1 MDNVY
6 VYMVDIKGK
15 TNEMVTPCSDG
26 YTVYIDDKLSPQGK
40 WDAYVHAVSHIDDFG
55 SGRTADEIEAIRHG

>member
-6 VYMVDIKGK
+6 VYMIDIKGK
-15 TNEMVTPCSDG
+15 TDEMITPCADG

-40 WDAYVHAVSHIDDFG
+40 RKAYVHAVSHISDFE
-55 SGRTADEIEAIRHG
+55 SDMTADEIETLRHG